1 MDLTEYN
8 FIAVLLAAVA
18 AFGLGAIWYS
28 KLLFADAWMKET
40 GITMESAK
48 SMNVPKVMGL
58 AFALTLLAAA
68 VFALFLGP
76 KPNFFFALGAGISAG
91 LCWVTASMGI
101 HYLFE
106 GKSLKLFLIN
116 GGYSTAMFTVFG
128 IVLGIWH

>member
-1 MDLTEYN
+1 MDLSEYN
-8 FIAVLLAAVA
+8 VLAILLAAAA

-28 KLLFADAWMKET
+28 KQAFGEMWMKET
-40 GITMESAK
+40 GVTEESAK

-58 AFALTLLAAA
+58 AFLLTLLAAA
-68 VFALFLGP
+68 VFSLFLGP
-76 KPNFFFALGAGISAG
+76 KPNFFFALGAGISSG
-91 LCWVTASMGI
+91 LCWVTAAMGI

-116 GGYSTAMFTVFG
+116 GGYNTAMFTIFG

>member
-1 MDLTEYN
+1 MDLSQYN
-8 FIAVLLAAVA
+8 FLAVLLAAVA
-18 AFGLGAIWYS
+18 GFGLGAVWYS
-28 KLLFADAWMKET
+28 KLLFAEAWMKET
-40 GITMESAK
+40 GITMESYK
-48 SMNVPKVMGL
+48 LMNVPKVMGL

-68 VFALFLGP
+68 VFSLFLGP

-116 GGYSTAMFTVFG
+116 GGYSTAMFTIFG
-128 IVLGIWH
+128 IVLGLWH